1 MSRLPQRDAEKRRR
15 DFAMTL
21 LDTVRRPF
29 DGLTVFIFVSSSCSH
44 TRRWQPT
51 PHFFHLSTIILPIR
65 FAAVLGPMHRS
76 PLIIMDADSEWASRS
91 QRYFWI
97 DEDTGLK
104 NRYCPVTAVSTL
116 FRRHLRAAIGAYR
129 RPCTESST
137 QASDPGSRT
146 VLEAGLVLD
155 AMGTVFAAP
164 AGTAGYCPFPG
175 EWYGPKGAPD
185 PKAPWVD
192 GDGADLRRGSGHHGG
207 EARWVT
213 MYRGGRSMAETRG

>member
-1 MSRLPQRDAEKRRR
+1 MSRLPQRDAENRRHSA
-15 DFAMTL
+15 DSQ
-21 LDTVRRPF
+21 TVGHVVRVIITHGRRFGDRLMP
-29 DGLTVFIFVSSSCSH
+29 I
-44 TRRWQPT
+44 
-51 PHFFHLSTIILPIR
+51 PHFLHPSTIILQIR
-65 FAAVLGPMHRS
+65 FAAALGPMHRS
-76 PLIIMDADSEWASRS
+76 PLVIMDADSEWARRS
-91 QRYFWI
+91 QRDFWI

-116 FRRHLRAAIGAYR
+116 FRRHLRATIGAYR

-137 QASDPGSRT
+137 QASDPGPRG

-164 AGTAGYCPFPG
+164 AGTAGYCPCPG

-192 GDGADLRRGSGHHGG
+192 GDGAGWRQRWRDLRRGGGHHGG

-213 MYRGGRSMAETRG
+213 MYRGGRSMA